1 MRTEKHIYV
10 WYWRVSSVEQAA
22 RKLSIPSQ
30 IEQIK
35 NHAKHNEIIVEKIYQ
50 ERQSAFK
57 WSRPQFKKMIEY
69 IESNKHISG
78 IIVFKYDRLSRNID
92 DFAIID
98 RLMRTKNIEIV
109 SVSEPMFNSYL
120 WRYMLRDMQNRA
132 ILYSE
137 ELSFRVKLW
146 MRKKLQQW
154 WARWGNPPFWFS
166 VINWYYIAD
175 KEKAPIVRFIFDQY
189 ESSIYGAKRIAKMVR
204 EKYWLKT
211 FRHKRVET
219 MIKNTMY
226 VWRETIKRKLSSAEY
241 MFRWVDKPW
250 IYYEEYDSKYITPLI
265 SEEQFL
271 KCNEIRKL
279 RWSIYPKTSGKA
291 RYPKIFQC
299 VCGRNLRRDD
309 KKNIKYLS
317 CTKQINNVFP
327 AKCTEW
333 YTQLKTLEPELEKIL
348 RRIIHTI
355 EIREKMRSDIHK
367 RITKDS
373 KWNRKE
379 IQQNLEKIHEYNK
392 RLDELTD
399 SFVEQDIDK
408 NTYSRSAKKI
418 QEKVKVLE
426 WEIKTLENNK
436 EYILAGK
443 KAIKLIDMM
452 DERESLLNEKNDK
465 QKSSQL
471 FSLIFK
477 CIANLSVGG
486 WKPFIYKYY
495 KLFEILD
502 FDSFSLYWALRDS
515 NPGPSA

>member
-1 MRTEKHIYV
+1 M
-10 WYWRVSSVEQAA
+10 
-22 RKLSIPSQ
+22 
-30 IEQIK
+30 
-35 NHAKHNEIIVEKIYQ
+35 YQ
-50 ERQSAFK
+50 EKQSAFK
-57 WSRPQFKKMIEY
+57 WTRPHFHAMIEY
-69 IESNKHISG
+69 IENNKHISG

-98 RLMRTKNIEIV
+98 RLMRTKDIEIV

-120 WRYMLRDMQNRA
+120 GRYMLRDMQNRA

-154 WARWGNPPFWFS
+154 WARWGNPPFGFS
-166 VINWYYIAD
+166 VVNGYYIAD

-189 ESSIYGAKRIAKMVR
+189 ETNVFGAKRIAKMVR
-204 EKYWLKT
+204 EKFNLKT
-211 FRHKRVET
+211 FRHKRVDT

-226 VWRETIKRKLSSAEY
+226 VGRETVKRKLSSAEY
-241 MFRWVDKPW
+241 MFRWVEKPW
-250 IYYEEYDSKYITPLI
+250 TYYEVYDSKYITPLI
-265 SEEQFL
+265 SEEQFK

-279 RWSIYPKTSGKA
+279 RGSVYPVSSGKA

-299 VCGRNLRRDD
+299 LCGRNLRRDD

-327 AKCTEW
+327 VKCTEW
-333 YTQLKTLEPELEKIL
+333 YTQLQSLEPELENIV
-348 RRIIHTI
+348 RRIVHTQ
-355 EIREKMRSDIHK
+355 EARQKMKSDIHM
-367 RITKDS
+367 RIVKDS
-373 KWNRKE
+373 AWNKKE
-379 IQQNLEKIHEYNK
+379 IQQYLEQIHDYNK

-408 NTYSRSAKKI
+408 HTYTKSAQKV
-418 QEKVKVLE
+418 QEKVKAIE
-426 WEIKTLENNK
+426 AEIKTLESNK
-436 EYILAGK
+436 EYIIAGK
-443 KAIKLIDMM
+443 QAIKLLDML
-452 DERESLLNEKNDK
+452 DYREQLLDEKNNK

-486 WKPFIYKYY
+486 WKPFIYKYFT
-495 KLFEILD
+495 LFNILD
-502 FDSFSLYWALRDS
+502 FDTFWLHWVLRDS
-515 NPGPSA
+515 NPGPAA